1 MPTTN
6 SRSGAWCVTS
16 SKPSN
21 NTFDVRPLRLQ
32 QLLRLLPA
40 GLPSRSCR
48 ATRGRAVE
56 QRRLHHRPLERSQ
69 SPRHRHGAAAL
80 SGTGA
85 YRPARRG
92 RLFGQLRPLRR
103 YVAPCDGD
111 APHARPLR
119 RGVLHRRGI
128 FRPARHRRAV
138 RRLRT
143 SHRPHDTPQHG
154 HSREH
159 RHRADQ
165 DSGQD
170 RLEAGQALP
179 ETRRLLLHAS
189 ARGHR
194 KGTCDLSP
202 ARGLGYRTPLRQA
215 LRFDAHHDRAAVRRA
230 ARGVDTQAHGDYGSA
245 DVARVTGH
253 RVHRLRTD
261 AAAEAADHR
270 LAQFPQG
277 DLRAGGART
286 HRRGVRFDVRREAPR
301 PACSLRAD
309 TRIHFHQ
316 PPPGRPAPA
325 L

>member
-1 MPTTN
+1 MTGDGIGDGDLLIVDRASSLTTDASPSVTWMGSSPSNGSSWKLRGPGSCRPIPHIRPFASMPTTN

-40 GLPSRSCR
+40 GLSSRSCR

-111 APHARPLR
+111 TPHARPLR

-128 FRPARHRRAV
+128 LRPARHRRAV
-138 RRLRT
+138 KRLRT
-143 SHRPHDTPQHG
+143 SHRPQRYAAT
-154 HSREH
+154 
-159 RHRADQ
+159 RA
-165 DSGQD
+165 
-170 RLEAGQALP
+170 
-179 ETRRLLLHAS
+179 
-189 ARGHR
+189 
-194 KGTCDLSP
+194 
-202 ARGLGYRTPLRQA
+202 
-215 LRFDAHHDRAAVRRA
+215 
-230 ARGVDTQAHGDYGSA
+230 
-245 DVARVTGH
+245 
-253 RVHRLRTD
+253 
-261 AAAEAADHR
+261 
-270 LAQFPQG
+270 FP
-277 DLRAGGART
+277 
-286 HRRGVRFDVRREAPR
+286 
-301 PACSLRAD
+301 
-309 TRIHFHQ
+309 
-316 PPPGRPAPA
+316 
-325 L
+325 